1 MDGEEELCFRHV
13 APEVEPAP
21 VELLPGIALRIVGD
35 SRAQRVLVLIA
46 IEEDAPAS
54 EEIGKGADFAKLLLD
69 PTVPIPLIEA
79 FVVVADEWKS
89 LEVFALEGFDD
100 IDFYL
105 GVSCHCGRGAEV
117 ISPVAK
123 FLRHISVRVLT
134 VEWLFRDF
142 LILFEIA
149 RPAQSRPDHTS
160 DLRVEV
166 AGLAGIEVA
175 PGNFWSKLVIE
186 DLIDASANVSCV
198 GLLQIHVDEYL
209 AGISLEHGSKPVFD
223 VLQV

>member
-1 MDGEEELCFRHV
+1 MNGEEEFSLWHV

-21 VELLPGIALRIVGD
+21 VEFLPGIALRIVGD

-117 ISPVAK
+117 ICISRDRYFPV
-123 FLRHISVRVLT
+123 
-134 VEWLFRDF
+134 
-142 LILFEIA
+142 
-149 RPAQSRPDHTS
+149 
-160 DLRVEV
+160 
-166 AGLAGIEVA
+166 
-175 PGNFWSKLVIE
+175 
-186 DLIDASANVSCV
+186 SANV
-198 GLLQIHVDEYL
+198 EP
-209 AGISLEHGSKPVFD
+209 AT
-223 VLQV
+223 